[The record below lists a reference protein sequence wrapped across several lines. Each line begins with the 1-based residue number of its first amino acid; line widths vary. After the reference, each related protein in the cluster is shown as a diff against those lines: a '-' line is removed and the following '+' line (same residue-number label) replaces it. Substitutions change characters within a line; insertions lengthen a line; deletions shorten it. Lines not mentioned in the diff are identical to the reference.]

1 MQDGRE
7 VCDAVAWLAKPFHL
21 ESSAVLLGLR
31 NLIRM
36 ASTSTALWQA
46 IQSASIQSSCIRFG
60 FVQQL
65 LQ

>member
-21 ESSAVLLGLR
+21 DSSVLLGLR